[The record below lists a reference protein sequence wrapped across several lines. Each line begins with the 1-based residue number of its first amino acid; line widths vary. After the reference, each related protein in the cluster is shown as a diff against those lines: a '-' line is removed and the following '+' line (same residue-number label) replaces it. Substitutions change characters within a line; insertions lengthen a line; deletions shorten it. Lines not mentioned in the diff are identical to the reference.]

1 MTTFLRIEALRTL
14 RNRMYVLFT
23 IGFPVV
29 FYVVFSNIGVT
40 DGSIAGTSGN
50 AYSMVSMAAFGA
62 ISAAVFIGGRIS
74 TERRIGWT
82 RQLRM
87 MAVPGRRY
95 LGVKVLT
102 VLLTAFP
109 CLVLV
114 FLAGALING
123 VQLSAWRWLAI
134 MVLLLV
140 GVLPFAAL
148 GVAIGYLV
156 TGDSAQPLAAGVYML
171 LSLFGGL
178 WFPADLMPVWM
189 RDVAH
194 TLPTYNFADL
204 GWRVLADQPQSVSGI
219 GILAYWGLLFTILA
233 LVLYRKDVARPSN

>member
-1 MTTFLRIEALRTL
+1 MLLRVDVLRTI
-14 RNRMYVLFT
+14 RNRMYLLFT
-23 IGFPVV
+23 IGFPLV
-29 FYVVFSNIGVT
+29 FYVVFSHLGVT
-40 DGSIAGTSGN
+40 DGSVAGTSGN

-62 ISAAVFIGGRIS
+62 VSAAVFIGGRIS

-95 LGVKVLT
+95 LGIKVAT
-102 VLLTAFP
+102 ALLTTFP
-109 CLVLV
+109 CLLLV
-114 FLAGALING
+114 FLAGALTNG
-123 VQLSAWRWLAI
+123 VRLPALHWVELLG
-134 MVLLLV
+134 LLLV

-156 TGDSAQPLAAGVYML
+156 IGDAAQPLAAGIYMM
-171 LSLFGGL
+171 LSLLGGL

-189 RDVAH
+189 RDFAH

-204 GWRVLADQPQSVSGI
+204 GWRTLSGQAQNISGI
-219 GILAYWGLLFTILA
+219 GILAYWGLLFAVLA
-233 LVLYRKDVARPSN
+233 LVLYRRDTARPAN